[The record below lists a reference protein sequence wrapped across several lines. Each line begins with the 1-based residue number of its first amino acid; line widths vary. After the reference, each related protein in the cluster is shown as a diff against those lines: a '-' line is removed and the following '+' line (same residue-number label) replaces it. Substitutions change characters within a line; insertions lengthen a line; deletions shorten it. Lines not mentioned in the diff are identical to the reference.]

1 MIVIDKHEKGGV
13 EKYLEQRA
21 DEVEYWDDFGGDY
34 AVGDFLIER
43 KRWAEVAGRMLETDR
58 HLYWQLE
65 KLKVAAEAMEVTPA
79 LLVEGDLGAA
89 LEHTQLP
96 RERMARYLA
105 GVSRMGIHCMLS
117 VDSENT
123 AKILCDLEEDDYPD
137 VQRTR
142 GSPPSRE
149 EEPRYIVEGIQGLG
163 PSKAKKL
170 LEHFGT
176 VHGVVTADVEEI
188 ASIYGFGDK
197 TAQQVYNAFRN
208 EYDQ

>member
-13 EKYLEQRA
+13 ESYLEQRA

-34 AVGDFLIER
+34 AVGTHLVER

-65 KLKVAAEAMEVTPA
+65 KLKTAAEAMDVTPT

-105 GVSRMGIHCMLS
+105 GVARMGINCILS
-117 VDSENT
+117 TDAECT

-163 PSKAKKL
+163 PSKAEKL
-170 LEHFGT
+170 LERFGSA
-176 VHGVVTADVEEI
+176 HGVANASVEEI
-188 ASIYGFGDK
+188 ADIHGFGDK
-197 TAQQVYNAFRN
+197 TAQQVHNAFRN
-208 EYDQ
+208 EYAN